1 MTLWHTSPI
10 SWSLDL
16 ASKSRV
22 WPKRRNR
29 PIPSSKDIFKKLLTP
44 PHAYSSFSRHGQMP
58 QGQLGNRAFILG
70 GWYPGG
76 YWDFNYWDYEDWCGI
91 RTNYSCDTTF
101 LPSCF
106 PSQIREYEF
115 DSETMSESGL
125 LLGGTTAPKKVS
137 CMGSW
142 MQPSTRIQLHFFLP
156 CHWIGKVLR
165 LALKLPPAR
174 PSIILPN
181 H

>member
-29 PIPSSKDIFKKLLTP
+29 HVPSSKNIFKKLLTP
-44 PHAYSSFSRHGQMP
+44 PHAYSSFSRHGQMS
-58 QGQLGNRAFILG
+58 QGQLGSRAFILG

-76 YWDFNYWDYEDWCGI
+76 YWDFNYWDYEDWCCI

-106 PSQIREYEF
+106 PSQIREYELILKQCLSQAYSWEEPLHPKRSYAWVRGCNPLQGF
-115 DSETMSESGL
+115 SFISFFHVTGLVKYSGL
-125 LLGGTTAPKKVS
+125 L
-137 CMGSW
+137 
-142 MQPSTRIQLHFFLP
+142 
-156 CHWIGKVLR
+156 
-165 LALKLPPAR
+165 
-174 PSIILPN
+174 
-181 H
+181 